1 MAREYNKPWLC
12 IVSLSVEVPRGR
24 TLRNIYRYIT
34 IIYHKIT
41 SAYLLIK
48 QKMANSIKTKYNRN
62 DIKSWIQFGIQNG
75 YINQFKKDQILKWV
89 ELLLKHEIVN
99 KEFFSKNEY
108 RIR

>member
-1 MAREYNKPWLC
+1 MAK
-12 IVSLSVEVPRGR
+12 
-24 TLRNIYRYIT
+24 
-34 IIYHKIT
+34 
-41 SAYLLIK
+41 
-48 QKMANSIKTKYNRN
+48 SIKNEKAKYNRN